1 MRKRRKGL
9 AFMGKKKKVSLPLL
23 IFGAMVLGI
32 IVGVIASGNAEWVKI
47 ITTYIKPFGTIFVN
61 LLKAVVVPVVLISII
76 SGVISMEDV
85 KKVGSV
91 GWKTLVYYMGTTAV
105 AIVIG
110 LTVANLFKGAFPELS
125 TADAVYE
132 AKSANFMDTIVN
144 IFPSNMWASF
154 SNANMLQVIVV
165 ALAFGAGILMTGE
178 AAKPVVAI
186 VNSLNEIIMNIMMGV
201 IKLTPIGVFCLMAD
215 TVAVN
220 GPKIISSLAIV
231 LGVCY
236 IAYLIHL
243 LGVYSITIKTMGG
256 MAPGKFLRGMIPA
269 MIMAFTST
277 SSVATLPVTMDCSKH
292 LGADDEISSFVL
304 PLGATINMD
313 GTAIYMGVTSIFIAS
328 CYTVDLTLA
337 QMATIII
344 TATLASIGTA
354 GVSGAGMI
362 MLAMV
367 LESVG
372 LPVAGIG
379 LIVGIDK
386 IFDMGRTTLNIVG
399 DASCAI
405 IVSNWQRKA
414 DAKKAAK

>member
-110 LTVANLFKGAFPELS
+110 LAVANMFKGAFPILE
-125 TADAVYE
+125 TADAAYE
-132 AKSANFMDTIVN
+132 TKSANFMDTIVN
-144 IFPSNMWASF
+144 IFPSKMWASF

-337 QMATIII
+337 
-344 TATLASIGTA
+344 
-354 GVSGAGMI
+354 
-362 MLAMV
+362 
-367 LESVG
+367 
-372 LPVAGIG
+372 
-379 LIVGIDK
+379 
-386 IFDMGRTTLNIVG
+386 
-399 DASCAI
+399 
-405 IVSNWQRKA
+405 
-414 DAKKAAK
+414 

>member
-1 MRKRRKGL
+1 MKE
-9 AFMGKKKKVSLPLL
+9 KKKVSLPLL

-32 IVGVIASGNAEWVKI
+32 VVGWIAAGNEAWVAI
-47 ITTYIKPFGTIFVN
+47 ISTYIKPFGTIFVN

-76 SGVISMEDV
+76 CGMISMDDV
-85 KKVGSV
+85 KKVGSI

-110 LTVANLFKGAFPELS
+110 LVVANLFKGAFPILE
-125 TADAVYE
+125 TADVTYE
-132 AKSANFMDTIVN
+132 AKSSNLMDTIVN
-144 IFPSNMWASF
+144 IFPSNMWSAF
-154 SNANMLQVIVV
+154 FNANMLQVIVI
-165 ALAFGAGILMTGE
+165 AIAFGAGILVTGE
-178 AAKPVVAI
+178 KAKPVVEL
-186 VNSLNEIIMNIMMGV
+186 VNALNEVVMNVMLGV

-220 GPKIISSLAIV
+220 GPKIIGSLAIV

-243 LGVYSITIKTMGG
+243 FGVYSITIKTMGG
-256 MAPGKFLRGMIPA
+256 MAPGKFHRGMIPA

-277 SSVATLPVTMDCSKH
+277 SSVATLPVTMDCAKH
-292 LGADDEISSFVL
+292 LGADEDVSSFVL

-328 CYTVDLTLA
+328 CYNVDLTLA

-399 DASCAI
+399 DASCAV
-405 IVSNWQRKA
+405 IVSNWQRKS

>member
-1 MRKRRKGL
+1 ME
-9 AFMGKKKKVSLPLL
+9 KKKLSLPML
-23 IFGAMVLGI
+23 IFIAMAAGI
-32 IVGVIASGNAEWVKI
+32 AAGLIAAMNPAWVGF
-47 ITTYIKPFGTIFVN
+47 ITAYIKPFGTIFVN

-76 SGVISMEDV
+76 CGMISMDDV
-85 KKVGSV
+85 KKVGSI

-110 LTVANLFKGAFPELS
+110 LAVANLFKGAFPLLE

-144 IFPSNMWASF
+144 IFPSNMWSAF
-154 SNANMLQVIVV
+154 FNANMLQVIVI
-165 ALAFGAGILMTGE
+165 ALALGAGILVTGE
-178 AAKPVVAI
+178 GAKPVVVL
-186 VNSLNEIIMNIMMGV
+186 VNSANEIIMNVMMMV

-220 GPKIISSLAIV
+220 GPKIIGSLAIV
-231 LGVCY
+231 LGVAY
-236 IAYLIHL
+236 IGYIFHL
-243 LGVYSITIKTMGG
+243 VVVYSLTVKTMGG

-277 SSVATLPVTMDCSKH
+277 SSVATLPVTMDCSNR
-292 LGADDEISSFVL
+292 LGADEEISSFVL

-313 GTAIYMGVTSIFIAS
+313 GTAIYMGVTTIFIA
-328 CYTVDLTLA
+328 TVYGVELTVA

-399 DASCAI
+399 DASCAV
-405 IVSNWQRKA
+405 IVTNWQKKVE
-414 DAKKAAK
+414 AKKAAK

>member
-1 MRKRRKGL
+1 MKE
-9 AFMGKKKKVSLPLL
+9 KKKVSLPLL
-23 IFGAMVLGI
+23 IFGAMALGI
-32 IVGVIASGNAEWVKI
+32 VVGLIAAGNPEWVSFVS
-47 ITTYIKPFGTIFVN
+47 TYIKPFGTIFVN

-76 SGVISMEDV
+76 CGMISMDDV
-85 KKVGSV
+85 KKVGSI

-105 AIVIG
+105 AIIIG
-110 LTVANLFKGAFPELS
+110 LAVANLFKGAFPILE
-125 TADAVYE
+125 TADATYE

-144 IFPSNMWASF
+144 IFPSNMWSAF
-154 SNANMLQVIVV
+154 FNANMLQVIVI
-165 ALAFGAGILMTGE
+165 ALAFGAGILVTGE
-178 AAKPVVAI
+178 KAKPVI
-186 VNSLNEIIMNIMMGV
+186 ELMNSLNEVVMNVMMGV

-231 LGVCY
+231 LGVAY
-236 IAYLIHL
+236 IGYLIHL
-243 LGVYSITIKTMGG
+243 FGVYSITVKTMGG
-256 MAPGKFLRGMIPA
+256 MAPGKFHRGMIPA

-277 SSVATLPVTMDCSKH
+277 SSVATLPVTMDCANRM
-292 LGADDEISSFVL
+292 GADEEISSFVL

-313 GTAIYMGVTSIFIAS
+313 GTAIYMGVTSIFIA
-328 CYTVDLTLA
+328 TVYGVELTMA

-399 DASCAI
+399 DASCAV
-405 IVSNWQRKA
+405 IVSNWQRKV
-414 DAKKAAK
+414 DAKKAAAK

>member
-1 MRKRRKGL
+1 ME
-9 AFMGKKKKVSLPLL
+9 KKKKVSLPLL
-23 IFGAMVLGI
+23 IFGAMLLGTL
-32 IVGVIASGNAEWVKI
+32 VGVIASGNEQWVGI
-47 ITTYIKPFGTIFVN
+47 ISTYIKPFGTIFVN

-76 SGVISMEDV
+76 CGMISMDDV

-91 GWKTLVYYMGTTAV
+91 GWKTMVYYLGTTAV

-110 LTVANLFKGAFPELS
+110 LIVANLFKGAFPVLE
-125 TADAVYE
+125 TTDAAYE
-132 AKSANFMDTIVN
+132 AKSSNIMDTIVN
-144 IFPSNMWASF
+144 VFPSNMWSAF
-154 SNANMLQVIVV
+154 FNANMLQVIVI
-165 ALAFGAGILMTGE
+165 AIAFGAGILVTGE
-178 AAKPVVAI
+178 AAKPVVVL
-186 VNSLNEIIMNIMMGV
+186 VNSLNEIIMNVMLGV

-220 GPKIISSLAIV
+220 GPKIIGSLAIV

-243 LGVYSITIKTMGG
+243 LGVYSFTVKTMGG
-256 MAPGKFLRGMIPA
+256 MAPGKFLKGMIPA

-277 SSVATLPVTMDCSKH
+277 SSVATLPVTMDCSRN
-292 LGADDEISSFVL
+292 LGADDDICSFVL
-304 PLGATINMD
+304 PLGATVNMD
-313 GTAIYMGVTSIFIAS
+313 GTAIYMGVTSIFIAT
-328 CYTVDLTLA
+328 CYGVDLTLA
-337 QMATIII
+337 QMATIIV

-379 LIVGIDK
+379 LIVGVDK
-386 IFDMGRTTLNIVG
+386 IFDMGRTTLNITG
-399 DASCAI
+399 DASCAV
-405 IVSNWQRKA
+405 IVTNWEKKA
-414 DAKKAAK
+414 AAKKAAK

>member
-1 MRKRRKGL
+1 ME
-9 AFMGKKKKVSLPLL
+9 KKKKVSLPLL

-165 ALAFGAGILMTGE
+165 ALAFGAGILVTGE

-354 GVSGAGMI
+354 GVSGAGMV

>member
-1 MRKRRKGL
+1 MKE
-9 AFMGKKKKVSLPLL
+9 KKKVSLPLL
-23 IFGAMVLGI
+23 IFGAMVLGVV
-32 IVGVIASGNAEWVKI
+32 VGWLSAGNEAAVAVIS
-47 ITTYIKPFGTIFVN
+47 TYIKPFGTIFVN
-61 LLKAVVVPVVLISII
+61 LLKAVVVPVVLVSITCGII
-76 SGVISMEDV
+76 SMDDV
-85 KKVGSV
+85 KKVGSI

-105 AIVIG
+105 AIIIG
-110 LTVANLFKGAFPELS
+110 LAVANLFKGAFPILE
-125 TADAVYE
+125 TADVTYE
-132 AKSANFMDTIVN
+132 AKSSNLMDTIVN
-144 IFPSNMWASF
+144 IFPSNMWSSF
-154 SNANMLQVIVV
+154 VNANMLQVIVV
-165 ALAFGAGILMTGE
+165 AVALGAGILVTGE
-178 AAKPVVAI
+178 KAKPVVELL
-186 VNSLNEIIMNIMMGV
+186 NSLNEVIMNIMLGV
-201 IKLTPIGVFCLMAD
+201 IKVTPIGVFCLMAD

-220 GPKIISSLAIV
+220 GPKIIGSLAIV

-243 LGVYSITIKTMGG
+243 FGVYSITIKTMGG
-256 MAPGKFLRGMIPA
+256 MTPGKFHRGMIPA

-277 SSVATLPVTMDCSKH
+277 SSVATLPVTMDCAKH
-292 LGADDEISSFVL
+292 LGADEDVSSFVL

-313 GTAIYMGVTSIFIAS
+313 GTAIYMGVTSIFIAT
-328 CYTVDLTLA
+328 CYSAELTLA

-399 DASCAI
+399 DASCAV

-414 DAKKAAK
+414 DAKKANK

>member
-1 MRKRRKGL
+1 MKE
-9 AFMGKKKKVSLPLL
+9 KKKVSLPLL

-32 IVGVIASGNAEWVKI
+32 VVGIIASGDTKWVAI
-47 ITTYIKPFGTIFVN
+47 ISTYIKPFGTIFVN

-76 SGVISMEDV
+76 CGMISMDDV
-85 KKVGSV
+85 KKVGSI

-110 LTVANLFKGAFPELS
+110 LMVANLFKGAFPILE
-125 TADAVYE
+125 TADATYE
-132 AKSANFMDTIVN
+132 AKSSNLMDTIVN
-144 IFPSNMWASF
+144 IFPSNMWGAF
-154 SNANMLQVIVV
+154 FNANMLQVIVIAV
-165 ALAFGAGILMTGE
+165 AFGAAILVTGE
-178 AAKPVVAI
+178 KAKPVVDLMNA
-186 VNSLNEIIMNIMMGV
+186 LNEVVMNVMLGV

-243 LGVYSITIKTMGG
+243 FGVYSITIKTMGG
-256 MAPGKFLRGMIPA
+256 MAPGKFHRGMIPA

-277 SSVATLPVTMDCSKH
+277 SSVATLPVTMDCAKH
-292 LGADDEISSFVL
+292 LGADEDVSSFVL

-313 GTAIYMGVTSIFIAS
+313 GTAIYMGVTSVFIAC
-328 CYTVDLTLA
+328 CYNVDLTLA
-337 QMATIII
+337 QMASIII

-399 DASCAI
+399 DASCAV

-414 DAKKAAK
+414 EAKKAAK

>member
-1 MRKRRKGL
+1 ME
-9 AFMGKKKKVSLPLL
+9 KKKLSLPML
-23 IFGAMVLGI
+23 IFIAMAAGI
-32 IVGVIASGNAEWVKI
+32 AAGLIAAMNPAWVGF
-47 ITTYIKPFGTIFVN
+47 ITAYIKPFGTIFVN

-76 SGVISMEDV
+76 CGMISMDDV
-85 KKVGSV
+85 KKVGSI

-110 LTVANLFKGAFPELS
+110 LAVANLFKGAFPILE
-125 TADAVYE
+125 TTDAVYE

-144 IFPSNMWASF
+144 IFPSNMWSAF
-154 SNANMLQVIVV
+154 FNANMLQVIVI
-165 ALAFGAGILMTGE
+165 ALALGAGILVTGE
-178 AAKPVVAI
+178 GAKPIIVL
-186 VNSLNEIIMNIMMGV
+186 VNSANEIIMNVMMMV

-220 GPKIISSLAIV
+220 GPKIIGSLAIV
-231 LGVCY
+231 LGVAY
-236 IAYLIHL
+236 IGYIFHL
-243 LGVYSITIKTMGG
+243 VVVYSLTVKTMGG

-277 SSVATLPVTMDCSKH
+277 SSVATLPVTMDCSNR
-292 LGADDEISSFVL
+292 LGADEEISSFVL

-313 GTAIYMGVTSIFIAS
+313 GTAIYMGVTTIFIA
-328 CYTVDLTLA
+328 TVYGVELTVA

-399 DASCAI
+399 DASCAV
-405 IVSNWQRKA
+405 IVTNWQKKVE
-414 DAKKAAK
+414 AKKAAK

>member
-1 MRKRRKGL
+1 MKE
-9 AFMGKKKKVSLPLL
+9 KKKVSLPLL
-23 IFGAMVLGI
+23 IFGAMVAGI
-32 IVGVIASGNAEWVKI
+32 IVGLIAAGNPAWV
-47 ITTYIKPFGTIFVN
+47 TVVSTYIKPFGTIFVN
-61 LLKAVVVPVVLISII
+61 LLKAVVVPVVLISIVC
-76 SGVISMEDV
+76 GMISMDDV
-85 KKVGSV
+85 KKVGSI

-105 AIVIG
+105 AICIG
-110 LTVANLFKGAFPELS
+110 LLVANLFKGAFPLLE
-125 TADAVYE
+125 TADATYE

-144 IFPSNMWASF
+144 IFPSNMWSAF
-154 SNANMLQVIVV
+154 FNANMLQVIVI
-165 ALAFGAGILMTGE
+165 ALALGAGILVTGE
-178 AAKPVVAI
+178 KAKPVVEL
-186 VNSLNEIIMNIMMGV
+186 VNALNDVVMNIMMGV

-231 LGVCY
+231 LGVAY
-236 IAYLIHL
+236 IGYIIHL
-243 LGVYSITIKTMGG
+243 FGVYSITVKTMGG
-256 MAPGKFLRGMIPA
+256 MAPGKFHRGMIPA

-277 SSVATLPVTMDCSKH
+277 SSVATLPVTMDCAKH
-292 LGADDEISSFVL
+292 LGADEEITSFVL

-328 CYTVDLTLA
+328 LYGVDLTLA
-337 QMATIII
+337 QMATIIV

-399 DASCAI
+399 DASCAV
-405 IVSNWQRKA
+405 IVSNWQKKV
-414 DAKKAAK
+414 DAKKANG